1 MPQIDIGD
9 VARRTGLTPAT
20 LRHYEERGLIA
31 SAGRRGLRRQYDRS
45 VLERLALVT
54 LARRAGFSL
63 DEIAATLGPGDGLSP
78 DRVLL
83 KARARQL
90 DRAIRQL
97 AALRDALLHAA
108 RCEAPNHED
117 CPEFRRLIQVASARE
132 PRRRAGPTEAR
143 PGRDTPTPGPADAK
157 TA

>member
-9 VARRTGLTPAT
+9 VARRAGLTPAT
-20 LRHYEERGLIA
+20 LRYYEERGLIA
-31 SAGRRGLRRQYDRS
+31 STGRRGLRRQYDPS

-63 DEIAATLGPGDGLSP
+63 DEIAATLGPGNGLSP
-78 DRVLL
+78 DLVLL

-117 CPEFRRLIQVASARE
+117 CSEFRRLIQVASGRE
-132 PRRRAGPTEAR
+132 PRRGAGLSDAP
-143 PGRDTPTPGPADAK
+143 PGRDRPAAGPADGK
-157 TA
+157 TT